1 MNAYNNYLNYI
12 EPPAPKNAFLY
23 KKTPT
28 KMSKN
33 QNQAK
38 KYLNDS
44 AINLNKIKARAT
56 KYISDQRYRGEL
68 DTSSPGNKNIL
79 IDSDSEM
86 TTNSKNANANYGC
99 TKLVIEKIES
109 QVPQINKEYYKFT
122 NQIRNTNNDLNNQ
135 GIYFTKKNYISR
147 KGARCD
153 SNIRNNNR
161 IIDRNYLNAKYNN
174 KYNVQQERE
183 FDNYNLI
190 KNNNDYNS
198 PTKKQYRRS
207 TNNIFN
213 SNYKYRQDLSNKKQ
227 INDNKNNSVIIRER
241 NTSINYNNNY
251 NNYLYNNDNQN
262 DNEIENEEKIYNNK
276 SYIPEKPNNM
286 KYYKI
291 IKNNKN
297 NNYQRANKDIS
308 LNPERNSLYENYQD
322 LKKLNTFNRITQYN
336 NIHKNYNNTSM
347 KYSKLNIYPSYNK
360 KVVKIQSAWRG
371 TYVRI
376 LMGFY
381 WNLAGFKNI
390 LENIFRNHKYNYFFD
405 LIKNLSHYP
414 NENKENN
421 FDYVDIDN
429 INIDE
434 KTLEE
439 YKISLKQK
447 EEDYDNLLRNY
458 NSLVERCTELQ
469 DLLYKNKSE
478 EKKGWSSSNKKK
490 ENDENINMKLK
501 DIKQKKINFD
511 INTNKDEKLN
521 WKQLQIE
528 NNNVNIGIIADKK
541 ITDTDK
547 VKEQENEINKLTDVK
562 KFDIIE
568 IEPIDKFD
576 IIKPKKIKEEIEIKQ
591 EPEQENI
598 DNGNNMN
605 LRAKY
610 KRKKKDTYQNYVDNF
625 ITNLSKI
632 NVEQLKIEEIPKKKE
647 ILPLEVS
654 KLEIS
659 LLNENNIKEI
669 EQIKN
674 PKVFENEY
682 IDKVNDNELSIL
694 GIKKIPSEKEIIP
707 LEMSKIEISLLNDNN
722 IKDLEQVI
730 KPKIFDNEI
739 LDKANTNELSILGI
753 KKISNNKNSIPLE
766 ISQLEISLLNEKN
779 IKEIEQII
787 KPKIFENESIDKVND
802 NELSIIGIKKIVK
815 KKDIIP
821 LEISKLEI
829 SLINNNDIKETEI
842 RGVVKPKIF
851 DNEFIEKIND
861 NELYILGIKKEIEK
875 IKEKE
880 EKKEFNLKEEN
891 QKHLNIEIQG
901 KELNTLDKEFDNNK
915 EKTDII
921 SKDIINKKESINE
934 IIKGD
939 NFELI
944 KNKKDLIS
952 KSFENNLIEKIND
965 NELTIKGKK
974 KVKKT
979 KKSKKKKEKKDIQE
993 VEETKENEETKEI
1006 EETKE
1011 NVENENN
1018 KEIQETEESNKKEY
1032 ILLPENQKNLS
1043 IELIGENPQI
1053 SKTFTD
1059 FNYIDNNNSLS
1070 ILKKPNKKKE
1080 EIITKT
1086 EQKEKPENIYSN
1098 VEQIFLEGRY
1108 KLNNDKN
1115 TNNDLIIEKVN
1126 NIIRLNEN
1134 NIKNVTTKIELIPT
1148 INYNLFIK
1156 PKKKKRCE
1164 KTTEITDE
1172 LNNILPCN
1180 NYELY
1185 IERILKKI
1193 IYINNKE
1200 QELQIIN
1207 GLDGDKSKYI
1217 YNSIN
1222 LEINKE
1228 NALEI
1233 NPILIKNSEIT
1244 KENDIE
1250 IPYNKYSFFTEKAKD
1265 NMMKMILPVKL
1276 KVTLREFVQRN
1287 TFPLLIKYLKE
1298 IAEYNKK

>member
-33 QNQAK
+33 QNQTK

-56 KYISDQRYRGEL
+56 KYISDKRYRGEL

-86 TTNSKNANANYGC
+86 TTNSKNANTNYGC

-109 QVPQINKEYYKFT
+109 QVPQINREYYKFT
-122 NQIRNTNNDLNNQ
+122 NQIRDSNNDLNNQ

-174 KYNVQQERE
+174 KYNIQNERE
-183 FDNYNLI
+183 FDNYNII

-213 SNYKYRQDLSNKKQ
+213 SNYKYRKDLSNKKQ
-227 INDNKNNSVIIRER
+227 VNDNKNNSVIIRER
-241 NTSINYNNNY
+241 NSSINYNNNY
-251 NNYLYNNDNQN
+251 NNYLYNDENE
-262 DNEIENEEKIYNNK
+262 NEIEKEEIIYNNK

-291 IKNNKN
+291 IQNNRN
-297 NNYQRANKDIS
+297 NNYQRTNKDIN

-322 LKKLNTFNRITQYN
+322 LKKLNTFNRISQYN
-336 NIHKNYNNTSM
+336 NAHRNYNNNPM
-347 KYSKLNIYPSYNK
+347 KYSKINIYPNFNK
-360 KVVKIQSAWRG
+360 NVVKIQSTWRG

-390 LENIFRNHKYNYFFD
+390 LENIFRNHKYHYFFD
-405 LIKNLSHYP
+405 FIKNLSHYP
-414 NENKENN
+414 KENKENN
-421 FDYVDIDN
+421 YDYTDVDN

-469 DLLYKNKSE
+469 DLLSKNRSE

-501 DIKQKKINFD
+501 DIKRNKINFD
-511 INTNKDEKLN
+511 INADKDEKQN

-541 ITDTDK
+541 IMDNKREKDK
-547 VKEQENEINKLTDVK
+547 ENIINKITDIK

-568 IEPIDKFD
+568 IVPIDKFN

-591 EPEQENI
+591 ETEQENI

-610 KRKKKDTYQNYVDNF
+610 KRKKKDTNQNYLDNL
-625 ITNLSKI
+625 TMNLSKI

-647 ILPLEVS
+647 IIPLEIS
-654 KLEIS
+654 KLEIA

-674 PKVFENEY
+674 PKAFENEY

-694 GIKKIPSEKEIIP
+694 GIKKVAPKKE
-707 LEMSKIEISLLNDNN
+707 
-722 IKDLEQVI
+722 
-730 KPKIFDNEI
+730 
-739 LDKANTNELSILGI
+739 
-753 KKISNNKNSIPLE
+753 
-766 ISQLEISLLNEKN
+766 
-779 IKEIEQII
+779 
-787 KPKIFENESIDKVND
+787 
-802 NELSIIGIKKIVK
+802 
-815 KKDIIP
+815 IIP

-829 SLINNNDIKETEI
+829 SLLNEKNIKDIEQIIKPKNFENEFIGKINENELSILGIKKILQNKDIIPLEVSKLEISLINKNDIKGTEI
-842 RGVVKPKIF
+842 KEVIKPKNF
-851 DNEFIEKIND
+851 DNEFIEKINE
-861 NELYILGIKKEIEK
+861 NELSILGIKKDIEK

-880 EKKEFNLKEEN
+880 KKKEFNLKEEN
-891 QKHLNIEIQG
+891 QKHLSIEIQG
-901 KELNTLDKEFDNNK
+901 KELNSLDKKIDDNI
-915 EKTDII
+915 EKADII
-921 SKDIINKKESINE
+921 SNDKIVKKAQANE

-944 KNKKDLIS
+944 NNKKDLVS
-952 KSFENNLIEKIND
+952 KSFKNNLIEKVND

-974 KVKKT
+974 KIKKN
-979 KKSKKKKEKKDIQE
+979 KKSKKKKEKKETKDI
-993 VEETKENEETKEI
+993 EETKENDEAKEI

-1011 NVENENN
+1011 NIENENN

-1032 ILLPENQKNLS
+1032 NLLPENQKHLS

-1053 SKTFTD
+1053 SKTFTE
-1059 FNYIDNNNSLS
+1059 FNFIDNNNSLS
-1070 ILKKPNKKKE
+1070 ILKKPGKKKE
-1080 EIITKT
+1080 ENITKIK
-1086 EQKEKPENIYSN
+1086 QKEKSDNIYSN
-1098 VEQIFLEGRY
+1098 VEQFFLEGN

-1115 TNNDLIIEKVN
+1115 RNNDLIIEKVD
-1126 NIIRLNEN
+1126 NIIRLNET
-1134 NIKNVTTKIELIPT
+1134 NIKNVTTKMELIPT

-1164 KTTEITDE
+1164 KMTEITDE

-1185 IERILKKI
+1185 IERIMKKI

-1200 QELQIIN
+1200 QELEIIN
-1207 GLDGDKSKYI
+1207 GLEGDKNKYI
-1217 YNSIN
+1217 YNTIN

-1250 IPYNKYSFFTEKAKD
+1250 MPYNKYSFFTEKAKN

-1276 KVTLREFVQRN
+1276 KVTLRDFVQRN

-1298 IAEYNKK
+1298 IAEFNKK